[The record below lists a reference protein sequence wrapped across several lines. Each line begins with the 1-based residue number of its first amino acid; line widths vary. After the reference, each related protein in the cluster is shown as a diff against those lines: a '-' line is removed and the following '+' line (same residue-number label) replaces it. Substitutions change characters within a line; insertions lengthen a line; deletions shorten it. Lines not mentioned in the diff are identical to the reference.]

1 MGHVEGRIMDEDAQA
16 HIRARSHLQSGSAV
30 SWRLPKIVCGP
41 KYPGLKCLRTD
52 SHSPQTEGWPGLL
65 RPAGSCTTHEES
77 SISSIGSIGPDRE
90 MGVRR
95 GNGILSLF
103 PNPWR
108 INLNIDGNL
117 ETRNAWRMKEI
128 CLIKM
133 ETMKNQ
139 LETFKGLFLGVNWYS
154 RSHAGGRRLHGIYS
168 SRWGYTSGQLSSRA
182 AGQGSRKQFWIS
194 LEEIMLDQVGST
206 VDCTYYK
213 IPCSIVRVTQL
224 QSPNIPN
231 TSFTD

>member
-1 MGHVEGRIMDEDAQA
+1 MAVRSNKAAQDWGRI
-16 HIRARSHLQSGSAV
+16 HTHH
-30 SWRLPKIVCGP
+30 RLK
-41 KYPGLKCLRTD
+41 
-52 SHSPQTEGWPGLL
+52 GWPRLL

-108 INLNIDGNL
+108 INLNIDENL
-117 ETRNAWRMKEI
+117 ETRNAWQMKEI

-168 SRWGYTSGQLSSRA
+168 SRWGYTSGQLSSGT
-182 AGQGSRKQFWIS
+182 AGQGSQ
-194 LEEIMLDQVGST
+194 EAVLDKSRGNHVGPSRINSRL
-206 VDCTYYK
+206 Y
-213 IPCSIVRVTQL
+213 IL
-224 QSPNIPN
+224 
-231 TSFTD
+231 